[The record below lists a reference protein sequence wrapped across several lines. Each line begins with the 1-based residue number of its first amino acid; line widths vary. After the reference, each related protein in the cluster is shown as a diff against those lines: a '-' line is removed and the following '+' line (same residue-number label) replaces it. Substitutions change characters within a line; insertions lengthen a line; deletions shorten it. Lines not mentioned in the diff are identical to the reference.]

1 MCEGSKGK
9 QRQQIPRKRAGKH
22 CTANKV
28 SGHLPVRLCYQLL
41 APNGQN
47 IVLQQIVQ
55 LARAKKKS
63 RPKWGETP
71 FKTDPER
78 VLVATAPFVP
88 HQLLLLLTIWKIY
101 QKIQG
106 AGYNM
111 TPSDRPSVQA

>member
-28 SGHLPVRLCYQLL
+28 SGHLPVWLCYQLL

-55 LARAKKKS
+55 LARAKKK
-63 RPKWGETP
+63 E
-71 FKTDPER
+71 
-78 VLVATAPFVP
+78 
-88 HQLLLLLTIWKIY
+88 
-101 QKIQG
+101 
-106 AGYNM
+106 
-111 TPSDRPSVQA
+111 QAKVGRNTL